1 MILFVIFVFVYL
13 WLSNPGK
20 RLLELQVAPVVDGVS
35 AERIIEEMRC
45 LRSVLIWHPGK
56 KRPRQQLEEP
66 TALQNDVL
74 KAFGYGVDDRWVLQ
88 AINS

>member
-1 MILFVIFVFVYL
+1 
-13 WLSNPGK
+13 
-20 RLLELQVAPVVDGVS
+20 
-35 AERIIEEMRC
+35 MRC
-45 LRSVLIWHPGK
+45 LRSVLLWHPGK